1 MSLQYYLN
9 SIANCT
15 HVGSKVR
22 VWTAEELFPSAN
34 IRREV
39 VAGNLQINVS
49 RLREEMFVTA
59 KGADLGYKDIY
70 PSGDT
75 YTQYRFTCKGG
86 WVTIR
91 AVREDDNDVEIR
103 LITDKYNL
111 DMDTS
116 FGYES
121 QIGTLSSSVI
131 LQTISQPYF
140 IMRDT
145 YNGVKYI
152 GVATVTDARIA
163 SGTFIA
169 TLQSYDNVFG
179 SDDAE
184 LDFDIID
191 DIYGPYSEPGGYGG
205 YKDLTS
211 DIIGLPKLPSVG
223 ISNSGMVN
231 VYKIGTDDLRGF
243 VNDLFPDI
251 VIPAPSLEEGIE
263 AVAENLAN
271 TVSTIGQFAECF
283 INQNLTNYILD
294 THIIP
299 CAPQTTDS
307 VGIKV
312 GFKDFEYNP
321 LRVVNDYVEVDCGTV
336 NISTLYDNF
345 LDTKAEISLYLPFV
359 GYVKTDIDYCLNGY
373 LRVIYH
379 FNVIDGSFMA
389 YLLGYTSLTQ
399 LNNPTVVGTYSGN
412 CCMHVP
418 ITGMSYAS
426 TISGVVGA
434 ISKVSSG
441 NVVGGVGGLLSDTKP
456 SIEQSN
462 GYNSSTAYMSYRTP
476 YLIIKRPKANISSDY
491 YNEYGLP
498 SNITA
503 KVSTLRGYTELDNPI
518 LDNLNCK
525 DDERELLRQILTS
538 GFII

>member
-1 MSLQYYLN
+1 MALQYYLN
-9 SIANCT
+9 SVANCT

-22 VWTAEELFPSAN
+22 VWTTDELFPVPTVT
-34 IRREV
+34 REIIG
-39 VAGNLQINVS
+39 GNLQV
-49 RLREEMFVTA
+49 RVTGLRDEMFTTA

-75 YTQYRFTCKGG
+75 YTQYRFKCDGG
-86 WVTIR
+86 WLTVR
-91 AVREDDNDVEIR
+91 AERDDDNNINLR
-103 LITDKYNL
+103 LITDKYNFES
-111 DMDTS
+111 DIS
-116 FGYES
+116 FGFDS
-121 QIGTLSSSVI
+121 QLGKLSSN
-131 LQTISQPYF
+131 LTLREISQPYF
-140 IMRDT
+140 IITDT
-145 YNGVKYI
+145 YKGVKYMSI
-152 GVATVTDARIA
+152 ATVTSNMIDKGYF
-163 SGTFIA
+163 SCDMV
-169 TLQSYDNVFG
+169 SYANLFG
-179 SDDAE
+179 SDVPNLE
-184 LDFDIID
+184 FEIFD
-191 DIYGPYSEPGGYGG
+191 DIYGPYSEPDGYSG

-211 DIIGLPKLPSVG
+211 DIIGLPKLPTIG

-251 VIPAPSLEEGIE
+251 DVPSPSKAEGLD

-299 CAPQTTDS
+299 CTPQTFP
-307 VGIKV
+307 GNNIKV
-312 GFKDFEYNP
+312 GFKEFEYNP
-321 LRVVNDYVEVDCGTV
+321 LRVTSDYVEIDCGTV
-336 NISTLYDNF
+336 NISSLYDNF
-345 LDTKAEISLYLPFV
+345 LDTKSEISLYLPFV
-359 GYVKTDIDYCLNGY
+359 GYVKADIDYCLNGY

-379 FNVIDGSFMA
+379 FNVIDGSFMS
-389 YLLGYTSLTQ
+389 YVLGYTSLTQ

-418 ITGMSYAS
+418 ITGVSYAS

-441 NVVGGVGGLLSDTKP
+441 NVVGGVGELLSNTKP
-456 SIEQSN
+456 SVEQSN
-462 GYNSSTAYMSYRTP
+462 GYNSATAYMSYRTP

-503 KVSTLRGYTELDNPI
+503 KVSTLKGYTELDNPV
-518 LDNLNCK
+518 LDDLNCH
-525 DDERELLRQILTS
+525 DTEREILRRTLTS
-538 GFII
+538 GFIV